1 MEILQQLFPG
11 KITNCQMNIH
21 YACISR
27 LLHIYSLEDTGD
39 KCRIFQNSRLSSAYI
54 SGYSSLM
61 NGCKGM

>member
-27 LLHIYSLEDTGD
+27 LLHIHSLEDTGNSVAFP
-39 KCRIFQNSRLSSAYI
+39 KIQGCQVHIFLVIQV
-54 SGYSSLM
+54 
-61 NGCKGM
+61 